1 MSHRDLKT
9 PAKMADNKC
18 GAAASKRENI
28 QVYVRVRPMNEKE
41 RMERKNQNVVE
52 LKKDREVIVRDRTN
66 LAMTKT
72 FTFDKAFGPNS
83 KQVDVYKAVAQ
94 PMISEVLEGY
104 NCTIFAY
111 GQTGTGKTFTME
123 GERSND
129 DMTWEKDPL
138 CGLVPRVL
146 SHMFDELRLKNIEF
160 TMAVSYLELYN
171 EELIDLLSPEEDNSK
186 LRLFEDAQSK
196 GSVIVQGLTDV
207 RVLDKKQVYDIL
219 SRGSKK
225 RQTAATFMNATS
237 SRSHTIF
244 MVTIHIRE
252 STEAGEDLIRTG
264 KINLVDLA
272 GSENISRSGA
282 TNQRAKEAG
291 NINQSL
297 LTLGR
302 VITSLVE
309 KTPHIPYRES
319 KLTRLLQDS
328 LGGKTK
334 TAIVATVS
342 PVLANLEETLST
354 LDYAHRAK
362 SITNRPQINQRL
374 SKQAFIK
381 EYDQEIERLRKDLI
395 AQRSGAGIYVD
406 PENYKEMETKI
417 ERQDVEILEKIQII
431 RSLEEEREKRESV
444 VQDLSEKLEETTER
458 LERTAANLAITE
470 RNLDEKEVLL
480 DYHLNT
486 EENLKVETGKLISVT
501 DETTRDLEKTHDAL
515 ERTRNLEA
523 KNTQAS
529 ATFTS
534 KMDSLLKLA
543 KSESVSHCENQQ
555 TQISNLER
563 CTSKLEELQMQTI
576 TAMRDEFL
584 SLKVDLTAQFQQAR
598 QNLVSN
604 GKEIEQLE
612 TQIAQAVTLT
622 NEEIVEMV
630 KRNAAEQLEALAAIN
645 LRLLQEKLAQHLQT
659 VIESVT
665 SAFEESIQDAK
676 LQADEVSK
684 TWISL
689 EEKNNKLQRDLIG
702 EQTKVRELKAECAE
716 KANKTQVYWS
726 STTSLI
732 QKLVLEGSSMSLQ
745 DFTNLEQQCNAVE
758 ENLKTHTG
766 SAAEISQ
773 EINRGAQSIASLSSK
788 NMENLMEKYTN
799 VNKTLAKQNR
809 EAQGEVAAADSTL
822 ALASNL
828 INSQAQEVQISL
840 QNAVSDFKSSSSSKM
855 ETLASH
861 ISAQDAYLQN
871 AEAAVQTKE
880 QQVAAMAAQKGQ
892 ELEEQKLVSR
902 QELEMMQQVA
912 VEGREVANG
921 HIDSIRQ
928 TAVTFVNSELAKYAP
943 TGATPA
949 RQEREYPRQLK
960 FSSPAP
966 RILARHYAELARQ
979 QNQGPDSGLNSPS
992 NSNSS
997 TTTGSSDV
1005 ENRLQEAAV
1014 NLVKNLEQS
1023 QEPGR
1028 RVLGSRNQ

>member
-1 MSHRDLKT
+1 
-9 PAKMADNKC
+9 MADNKC

-28 QVYVRVRPMNEKE
+28 QVYVRVRSMNEKE
-41 RMERKNQNVVE
+41 RMEKNCQNVVE
-52 LKKDREVIVRDRTN
+52 LKNDREVIVRDRTN

-94 PMISEVLEGY
+94 PMISEVLKGY

-146 SHMFDELRLKNIEF
+146 SHMFDELRLKNVEF

-171 EELIDLLSPEEDNSK
+171 EELIDLLLPEEDNSK

-362 SITNRPQINQRL
+362 SITNRPQINRRL

-612 TQIAQAVTLT
+612 TQIAQAVTST

-630 KRNAAEQLEALAAIN
+630 KSNAAEQLEALAAIN

-716 KANKTQVYWS
+716 KANKTQDYWSIWS
-726 STTSLI
+726 STVSHI

-745 DFTNLEQQCNAVE
+745 DFTNLEQQCNAFE

-773 EINRGAQSIASLSSK
+773 EINRGAQSTASLSSK

-822 ALASNL
+822 ALASDL

-861 ISAQDAYLQN
+861 ISAQDACLQN

-921 HIDSIRQ
+921 YIDSIGQ
-928 TAVTFVNSELAKYAP
+928 VAVTFVNSELTKYAP

-966 RILARHYAELARQ
+966 RILARHYAELAKHYAELDRQ
-979 QNQGPDSGLNSPS
+979 QNQVPDSGLNSPS